1 MFANHFDDDGDG
13 DVNLAAHPLLQ
24 RVPKT
29 CLDPD
34 RSSLPVGAP
43 EDHNGCAG
51 LLLMMLMKMMIW
63 MTMTMEVTMLMM
75 KTDLPVDRA
84 ECGKCSHAPE
94 NMLL

>member
-29 CLDPD
+29 CLGPD
-34 RSSLPVGAP
+34 RSSLPVEAP

-51 LLLMMLMKMMIW
+51 LLLMMLMKMMINHTSFLSFFLHRQIFW
-63 MTMTMEVTMLMM
+63 RIKFTPKFTQ
-75 KTDLPVDRA
+75 
-84 ECGKCSHAPE
+84 
-94 NMLL
+94 